1 MKLPHSQNFNMKASM
16 TWETRSRMVF
26 TSRCTQMQF
35 PALEPVQL
43 TTP

>member
-16 TWETRSRMVF
+16 TWETRSQMVF
-26 TSRCTQMQF
+26 TSHRIRMQF
-35 PALEPVQL
+35 QALGPVQL